1 MEKNVLHYFVDTNS
15 SRGFV
20 SFWESNFGKLEKVV
34 KLDVSR
40 PHISA
45 DTITLLDRLWKNA
58 DTWMIAPESVIH
70 ELSRYRKVYVSEL
83 KNPAPN
89 RICYKI
95 KHKYP
100 KTTSK
105 RAVELFEEILEQLLH
120 LERKEIPIG
129 EIWGG
134 Q

>member
-1 MEKNVLHYFVDTNS
+1 MFLSWDENFQIWHDRWLS
-15 SRGFV
+15 S
-20 SFWESNFGKLEKVV
+20 
-34 KLDVSR
+34 VSR

-105 RAVELFEEILEQLLH
+105 RAVELFEEILEQFLH

>member
-1 MEKNVLHYFVDTNS
+1 MASDGCVTKYVWQKINDSINDTVNQIMLDELI
-15 SRGFV
+15 R
-20 SFWESNFGKLEKVV
+20 ESK
-34 KLDVSR
+34 S
-40 PHISA
+40 I
-45 DTITLLDRLWKNA
+45 
-58 DTWMIAPESVIH
+58 
-70 ELSRYRKVYVSEL
+70 
-83 KNPAPN
+83 NPAPN

>member
-1 MEKNVLHYFVDTNS
+1 M
-15 SRGFV
+15 
-20 SFWESNFGKLEKVV
+20 
-34 KLDVSR
+34 
-40 PHISA
+40 
-45 DTITLLDRLWKNA
+45 LDRLWKNE

>member
-1 MEKNVLHYFVDTNS
+1 MSHLIL
-15 SRGFV
+15 
-20 SFWESNFGKLEKVV
+20 KL
-34 KLDVSR
+34 
-40 PHISA
+40 I
-45 DTITLLDRLWKNA
+45 
-58 DTWMIAPESVIH
+58 
-70 ELSRYRKVYVSEL
+70 
-83 KNPAPN
+83 
-89 RICYKI
+89 YKI

-120 LERKEIPIG
+120 LERKKIPIG

>member
-1 MEKNVLHYFVDTNS
+1 
-15 SRGFV
+15 
-20 SFWESNFGKLEKVV
+20 
-34 KLDVSR
+34 
-40 PHISA
+40 
-45 DTITLLDRLWKNA
+45 
-58 DTWMIAPESVIH
+58 MIAPESVIH

-105 RAVELFEEILEQLLH
+105 RAVELLKRFWNSFFILNARRSRLVKYGADGNCIHIFLFH
-120 LERKEIPIG
+120 
-129 EIWGG
+129 
-134 Q
+134 